1 MSPWPANSHSRCLK
15 YYKRNKRQ
23 ISSML
28 NHYSTHQ
35 HKGHNMVVAV
45 TGDSYY
51 RLSDGLATSVGKSEF
66 CIHTWDTKRLLGVLF
81 HSLSTHTNSED
92 KHTVPSHEE
101 QRARGGGLR
110 IWTAQETE
118 CVLEVGW
125 IRLTW
130 IICFCCWRFAGGM
143 ETRNHPY
150 VMCAGRL
157 VSLTVWFMKIGIGIV
172 LILLLLVASR
182 CTFMTR

>member
-1 MSPWPANSHSRCLK
+1 
-15 YYKRNKRQ
+15 
-23 ISSML
+23 ML
-28 NHYSTHQ
+28 NHYSTHR

-51 RLSDGLATSVGKSEF
+51 KLSDGLATSVGKSEL
-66 CIHTWDTKRLLGVLF
+66 CSHTWDTKRLLGVHF

-92 KHTVPSHEE
+92 KHTVPAHEE
-101 QRARGGGLR
+101 QRAREGGLR

-125 IRLTW
+125 ICLTC
-130 IICFCCWRFAGGM
+130 IIFCFICFCCWRFAGGM

-150 VMCAGRL
+150 IMCAGEGWYKTK
-157 VSLTVWFMKIGIGIV
+157 SLTVWFMKIGIGIA

-182 CTFMTR
+182 RTFMTR